1 MSNPKPKL
9 ENLKPFQRAS
19 DRELGRVVGT
29 RYPLDV
35 AEALGK
41 VGDHQ
46 HFIRAAV
53 EKELRAQGFL
63 PSGDDVE

>member
-1 MSNPKPKL
+1 MSNPNPKI
-9 ENLKPFQRAS
+9 ENLKSFQRSS

-29 RYPLDV
+29 RYPVDV

-46 HFIRAAV
+46 RFIREAV
-53 EKELRAQGFL
+53 EKELKAQGFL
-63 PSGDDVE
+63 PDGNDAA

>member
-46 HFIRAAV
+46 RFIRAAV

-63 PSGDDVE
+63 PTSDNVD